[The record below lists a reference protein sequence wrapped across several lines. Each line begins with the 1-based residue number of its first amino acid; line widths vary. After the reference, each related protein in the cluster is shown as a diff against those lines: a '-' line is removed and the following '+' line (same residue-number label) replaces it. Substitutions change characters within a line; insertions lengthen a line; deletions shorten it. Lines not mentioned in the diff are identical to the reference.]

1 MPVLGLLK
9 SFFEKKQN
17 QLNSRAKK
25 YMMMW
30 FRNLNLVEPVRLKKL
45 IIEKRKGENDGLQ
58 GASAT
63 TLEDQA

>member
-1 MPVLGLLK
+1 MGLLK